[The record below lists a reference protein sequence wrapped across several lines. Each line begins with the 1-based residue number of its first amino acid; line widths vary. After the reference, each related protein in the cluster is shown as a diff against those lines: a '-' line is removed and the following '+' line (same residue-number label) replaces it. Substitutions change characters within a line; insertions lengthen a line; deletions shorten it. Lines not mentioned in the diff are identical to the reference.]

1 MADHVR
7 NAWYVAAT
15 AGELRPGVPLARTL
29 LGEPMVLFRGSDGK
43 PAALN
48 DRCPHR
54 KYALSRGQVIDGE
67 IECGYHGARFAAS
80 GACTLIPGQDHI
92 PGRFGARCYRV
103 EERHR
108 LVWLWGGDPAT
119 ADAAQIPS
127 EWSINE
133 DPAWRPVFGYHYVRG
148 NYQLVLDNILDLT
161 HVAYVHKSTLN
172 SPQVTQ
178 APLEV
183 EIGEDTIRTL
193 RITRGADCPP
203 LFKRAR
209 ADLGD
214 KIDRWQK
221 SQFFMPSLLLGDMRG
236 YPAGVEDPSR
246 ALRYCVLNGLT
257 PETETT
263 THYFWSVV
271 RCFALEDDAVDAVL
285 RDGIVQAFNEDCD
298 VVGLQQQMISSD
310 TSGTP
315 PGSFV
320 ADRAGAAARR
330 MIRQRVER
338 EQDSPVSRAAI
349 QVAHNTGG

>member
-1 MADHVR
+1 MADFIR

-15 AGELRPGVPLARTL
+15 ADELRPGVPLARTL
-29 LGEPMVLFRGSDGK
+29 LAEPMVLFRGTDGK
-43 PAALN
+43 PTALN

-54 KYALSRGQVIDGE
+54 KFALSRGQVVNGE

-80 GACTLIPGQDHI
+80 GACTLIPGQDTI
-92 PGRFGARCYRV
+92 PTRFGAKCYRV

-108 LVWLWGGDPAT
+108 LIWIWGGDPAN
-119 ADAAQIPS
+119 ADPARIPAA
-127 EWSINE
+127 WSIND

-172 SPQVTQ
+172 SPQVSQ

-183 EIGEDTIRTL
+183 EIEDDTIRTL

-209 ADLGD
+209 KDLGD

-221 SQFFMPSLLLGDMRG
+221 SQFFMPSLLIGDMRG
-236 YPAGVEDPSR
+236 YPEGSEDLSI

-257 PETETT
+257 PETETS

-271 RCFALEDDAVDAVL
+271 RCFALQDNAVDGIL
-285 RDGIVQAFNEDCD
+285 YDGIVQAFNEDCD
-298 VVGLQQQMISSD
+298 VVGLQQEMINSD
-310 TSGTP
+310 RSGTP
-315 PGSFV
+315 LGAFA
-320 ADRAGAAARR
+320 ADRAGMAARR
-330 MIRQRVER
+330 MIHRRM
-338 EQDSPVSRAAI
+338 EQEQEQGVI
-349 QVAHNTGG
+349 